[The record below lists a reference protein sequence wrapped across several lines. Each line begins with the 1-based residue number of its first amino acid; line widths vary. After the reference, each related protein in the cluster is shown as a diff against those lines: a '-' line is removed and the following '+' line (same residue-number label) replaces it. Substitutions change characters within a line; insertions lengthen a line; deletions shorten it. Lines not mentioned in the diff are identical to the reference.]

1 MKGGLMRVAA
11 GALVLGGVISA
22 RAPSAAQ
29 APPTPV
35 GEWRAFGADP
45 ANTKYSP
52 LDQITPDNFTELEIA
67 WRWRSLSAEV
77 ADSHEAIRPG
87 RSRPSR

>member
-1 MKGGLMRVAA
+1 MGASALALVGMMGVAA
-11 GALVLGGVISA
+11 PTAGQS
-22 RAPSAAQ
+22 
-29 APPTPV
+29 PPPA

-52 LDQITPDNFTELEIA
+52 LDQITPENFTELEIA

-77 ADSHEAIRPG
+77 AASHEAIRPG
-87 RSRPSR
+87 PPR